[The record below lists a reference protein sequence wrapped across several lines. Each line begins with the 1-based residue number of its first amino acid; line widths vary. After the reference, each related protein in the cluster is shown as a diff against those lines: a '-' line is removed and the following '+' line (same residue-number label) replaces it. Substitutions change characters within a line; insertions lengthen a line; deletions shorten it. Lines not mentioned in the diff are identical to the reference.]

1 MSESALPQATED
13 ETNGIPTDVD
23 AAYRNY
29 IADLVME
36 HVTERGVL
44 NNNPEAYRRVMAVTG
59 RTLGTV
65 KNWLAYRTN
74 APDLASLARI
84 VEHWKI
90 SPHAVY
96 PPELPSLLGT
106 VDEDASALETVRNS
120 GYLGE
125 HVLISFHGR
134 TDADAIDKAL
144 SKYTDRP
151 RSALLVRQIGSDMI
165 DEIRPG
171 ELMLVDAAREHIDGS
186 GIYVLRITSKNSND
200 TICVRSVERLLGEPS
215 VRLRG
220 GSAASIASVE
230 TLPLVD
236 GVIPGVTVLGCVL
249 GVLRQ
254 L

>member
-1 MSESALPQATED
+1 MNKSIMAEAD
-13 ETNGIPTDVD
+13 EGEEKGSTTDDD

-29 IADLVME
+29 IADLVMD

-44 NNNPEAYRRVMAVTG
+44 NNNPEAYRRVMAVTS

-65 KNWLAYRTN
+65 KSWLAYRTN
-74 APDLASLARI
+74 TPDLASLARI
-84 VEHWKI
+84 VEHWQI
-90 SPHAVY
+90 PPAAIY
-96 PPELPSLLGT
+96 PPQLPSLLGAVSDGLST
-106 VDEDASALETVRNS
+106 LQTAINA
-120 GYLGE
+120 GFLGD
-125 HVLISFHGR
+125 HVLISLHGPS
-134 TDADAIDKAL
+134 DADTIDKAL

-171 ELMLVDAAREHIDGS
+171 ELVLVDAGSEHVDGS
-186 GIYVLRITSKNSND
+186 GIYVLRIATKNSTD
-200 TICVRSVERLLGEPS
+200 TVCVRFVERLLGEPS

-220 GSAASIASVE
+220 GSATPLASVE
-230 TLPLVD
+230 TLPLIN
-236 GVIPGVTVLGCVL
+236 GLIPGVTVLARVL

>member
-1 MSESALPQATED
+1 MNNLNVSAKED
-13 ETNGIPTDVD
+13 ETARTSADVD
-23 AAYRNY
+23 EAYRNY

-36 HVTERGVL
+36 YATERGVL

-90 SPHAVY
+90 PPQAVY
-96 PPELPSLLGT
+96 PQQLPMLLGT
-106 VDEDASALETVRNS
+106 VDDSVATLQTENIAGN
-120 GYLGE
+120 LGE

-134 TDADAIDKAL
+134 TDAETIDKAL
-144 SKYTDRP
+144 SKYTDQP
-151 RSALLVRQIGSDMI
+151 RSALLVRQVGSDMI

-171 ELMLVDAAREHIDGS
+171 ELMLVDSAQESINGS
-186 GIYVLRITSKNSND
+186 GIYVLRISSKGSND
-200 TICVRSVERLLGEPS
+200 TVCVRFVERLLGEPN

-220 GSAASIASVE
+220 GSASPAASVE
-230 TLPLVD
+230 TLPLIE
-236 GVIPGVTVLGCVL
+236 GVIPGVTVLARVL